1 MNTYSL
7 IGSSSAESCFHA
19 GSSDVIHSGSDVI
32 SSIFHSC
39 IFVWRRVNMTDDG
52 AGRRTSSYRTGWMA
66 GAQIACSACLRPFTT
81 NCAWTFPTR
90 TTCFGLT
97 QYFTEI
103 ITYLA
108 TCFFPPCSLWL
119 LGRKQTWGEPFSTQS
134 FSSGAFRADGKLRHV
149 RFGCYPSA
157 VLPENKHVTHE
168 GNGHNVHF
176 ETDARF

>member
-7 IGSSSAESCFHA
+7 IGSSSAGSCFHA

-66 GAQIACSACLRPFTT
+66 GAQIACSACSSPFTT
-81 NCAWTFPTR
+81 NCARTFPTR

-108 TCFFPPCSLWL
+108 TCFFSPLFAVIFGQKTDLRRTIFNTVVFKWCIQGWWKAETCQIWL
-119 LGRKQTWGEPFSTQS
+119 LSISCAARKQTRNTWGKWT
-134 FSSGAFRADGKLRHV
+134 
-149 RFGCYPSA
+149 
-157 VLPENKHVTHE
+157 
-168 GNGHNVHF
+168 
-176 ETDARF
+176 

>member
-7 IGSSSAESCFHA
+7 IGSSSAGSCFHA

-39 IFVWRRVNMTDDG
+39 IFFFWRRVNMTDDG

-66 GAQIACSACLRPFTT
+66 GAQIACSACSSPFTT

-108 TCFFPPCSLWL
+108 TCFFPPVRCDFWAENRLEENHFQHS
-119 LGRKQTWGEPFSTQS
+119 RFQVVH
-134 FSSGAFRADGKLRHV
+134 SGLMESWDMSDLAAIHQLCCQKT
-149 RFGCYPSA
+149 
-157 VLPENKHVTHE
+157 NT
-168 GNGHNVHF
+168 
-176 ETDARF
+176 